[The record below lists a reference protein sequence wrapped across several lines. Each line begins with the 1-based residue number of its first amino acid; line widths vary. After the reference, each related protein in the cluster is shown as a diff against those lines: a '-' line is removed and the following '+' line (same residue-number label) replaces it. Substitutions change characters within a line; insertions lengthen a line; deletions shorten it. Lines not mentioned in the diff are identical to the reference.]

1 MCIFLSLSPLVYV
14 ILYAIGWFSGGICTS
29 KKRLD
34 GKTVV
39 ITGGDTGIGFET
51 ALDLAR
57 RGARRIILGCLDMKN
72 GEIAAKK
79 IRSVSN
85 QHVDIVPLNLAN
97 FSAIRK
103 FANIIDK
110 LTSKVDILVNNAGSK
125 SIKYVPIYI

>member
-1 MCIFLSLSPLVYV
+1 MCIFLSLSPLIYI
-14 ILYAIGWFSGGICTS
+14 ILYAIGWFAGGVCTS

-39 ITGGDTGIGFET
+39 ITGGDTGIGFQT
-51 ALDLAR
+51 ALDLAN
-57 RGARRIILGCLDMKN
+57 RGARIILGCLNIKN
-72 GEIAAKK
+72 GEIAGEKL
-79 IRSVSN
+79 RSVSK
-85 QHVDIVPLNLAN
+85 QPVDIVPLNLAN

-125 SIKYVPIYI
+125 YGIGI

>member
-1 MCIFLSLSPLVYV
+1 MVTNNTCIN
-14 ILYAIGWFSGGICTS
+14 
-29 KKRLD
+29 
-34 GKTVV
+34 
-39 ITGGDTGIGFET
+39 
-51 ALDLAR
+51 
-57 RGARRIILGCLDMKN
+57 MKN

-79 IRSVSN
+79 IRSVSK

-125 SIKYVPIYI
+125 YEFMLTIKYVLNYLHLNFLFHAY